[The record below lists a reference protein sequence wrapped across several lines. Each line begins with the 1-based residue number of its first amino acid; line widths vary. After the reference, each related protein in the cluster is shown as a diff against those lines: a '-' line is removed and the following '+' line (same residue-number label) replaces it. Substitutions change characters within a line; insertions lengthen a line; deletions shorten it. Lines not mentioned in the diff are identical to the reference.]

1 MRGQTRRKRRKGSGR
16 DSREGGGKRRKKG
29 AAAGMGMRKEGQR
42 LDEREK
48 PTGNT

>member
-1 MRGQTRRKRRKGSGR
+1 MRGQTRRKRRKGTGR
-16 DSREGGGKRRKKG
+16 DSGGGGKRRKKG